1 MTAPDPRIKFDVAE
15 VEGGWLVRGSLPVTF
30 RKDYRTPT
38 MTAMELAA
46 AKDHITSAL
55 RFHEQLMTD
64 ASERYKL

>member
-1 MTAPDPRIKFDVAE
+1 MTDPRIKFDVEE
-15 VEGGWLVRGSLPVTF
+15 VDGGWLVRGSLPTVY

-38 MTAMELAA
+38 MSPIELAA

-55 RFHEQLMTD
+55 RFHEQLMTE